1 MLGGTGERR
10 GERSGRGER
19 LGVKVGKKV
28 LSTLGK
34 MSSAKRPLAV
44 MLNSS
49 IAAYPKKA
57 PAATKR
63 CECKHRRVPDP
74 SKYTDANAKYRGPC
88 CKGTRHAGR
97 GGLTKCICKEKVSWF
112 TQCTFCG
119 AKIPPKTEA
128 ERNLLRLKGEMGK
141 TSAEALS
148 IVRGAQ
154 VDGWRAVLD

>member
-19 LGVKVGKKV
+19 HGGERR
-28 LSTLGK
+28 GE
-34 MSSAKRPLAV
+34 R
-44 MLNSS
+44 
-49 IAAYPKKA
+49 
-57 PAATKR
+57 PAAHKPTQ
-63 CECKHRRVPDP
+63 CELPCAVVRSACSRAVGVSPHGQPCQPATPLRRVPDP

>member
-1 MLGGTGERR
+1 MG
-10 GERSGRGER
+10 SP
-19 LGVKVGKKV
+19 
-28 LSTLGK
+28 
-34 MSSAKRPLAV
+34 MSSCKRPLAV

-57 PAATKR
+57 PAVKKR

-97 GGLTKCICKEKVSWF
+97 GGLTKCICKEEMSWF

-119 AKIPPKTEA
+119 AKILPKTQA
-128 ERNLLRLKGEMGK
+128 ERDLLDLKGKFGRS
-141 TSAEALS
+141 SAEALD
-148 IVRGAQ
+148 IVRSGEI
-154 VDGWRAVLD
+154 DGWQAVLDD